1 MVKNPPANAGDTG
14 SVPGPGRF
22 TQAEEKLSPCTITTA
37 PVLQSP
43 GAAATEASEPE
54 SPVSATREGAAV
66 RGLST
71 ATREEPAL
79 QERPST
85 AKNTQINKNY
95 FKNEKEKKRKSKTG
109 SKRINWK
116 LNALA

>member
-71 ATREEPAL
+71 ATREEPPL
-79 QERPST
+79 QARPST
-85 AKNTQINKNY
+85 AKNTQINKIIL
-95 FKNEKEKKRKSKTG
+95 KMKKKRNVRARQEARG
-109 SKRINWK
+109 
-116 LNALA
+116 